1 MCKLTLEV
9 MFFGSA
15 AVIAMVVHKH
25 VGYRT
30 YFHKTG
36 GRPET
41 KHLISQ
47 IPLLVPQVPQ
57 QKDGTECGNFF
68 LYFIKLFME
77 LALNNFSREGYPYF
91 PQYSYVGGDGSVPVE
106 STKTDGLEAVERI
119 GVSAGHRGLLRDKT
133 VFKLIQKW
141 LDI

>member
-1 MCKLTLEV
+1 MFTLCQSAYSPIFVFNVCPRSLYLFE
-9 MFFGSA
+9 A

-47 IPLLVPQVPQ
+47 IPLLVPQ
-57 QKDGTECGNFF
+57 
-68 LYFIKLFME
+68 
-77 LALNNFSREGYPYF
+77 